1 MVTGFLSVHR
11 LEERES
17 ISLFLHREKI
27 CIMIFFR
34 NFSYISIFF
43 LVFSGL
49 FNISDKIMISL
60 LILLEI
66 REFFKTGHPLT
77 NIINAKFNTLMMTI
91 DEVSADLIIYLPV

>member
-1 MVTGFLSVHR
+1 
-11 LEERES
+11 
-17 ISLFLHREKI
+17 
-27 CIMIFFR
+27 
-34 NFSYISIFF
+34 
-43 LVFSGL
+43 
-49 FNISDKIMISL
+49 MISL